1 MTTQSVAHCA
11 FLCRAFQPGR
21 TETETC
27 SRQRACACVPMN
39 GFFRLYRLRKLG
51 LSDNDIIKIPSDIQ
65 NFVNLVELDVSRNEI
80 GDIPEDIKH
89 LRSLQIADFS
99 SNPISRLPAGFT
111 QLRNLTV
118 LGLNDMSLI
127 SLPQDFGW

>member
-1 MTTQSVAHCA
+1 MCLALKTNTAFTTPVHSFA
-11 FLCRAFQPGR
+11 
-21 TETETC
+21 
-27 SRQRACACVPMN
+27 
-39 GFFRLYRLRKLG
+39 
-51 LSDNDIIKIPSDIQ
+51 
-65 NFVNLVELDVSRNEI
+65 EI